1 MATHTHSPPWGVRLV
16 TLALAALAGAGAVY
30 WGLRLSAGTPQAAP
44 AAPAAEPLRPDAQ
57 AMARLLGAGAA
68 AAPRAAAAPASGM
81 QLLGVLAST
90 DGSSGAALIAVG
102 GKPAKPF
109 RVGAQVEPGLVLQS
123 LDRREAHLGATV
135 DGPTA
140 QTLMVPLKP

>member
-1 MATHTHSPPWGVRLV
+1 
-16 TLALAALAGAGAVY
+16 
-30 WGLRLSAGTPQAAP
+30 
-44 AAPAAEPLRPDAQ
+44 
-57 AMARLLGAGAA
+57 
-68 AAPRAAAAPASGM
+68 
-81 QLLGVLAST
+81 
-90 DGSSGAALIAVG
+90 VG
-102 GKPAKPF
+102 GKAAKPF